1 MRNVKEKV
9 VSAINEEPLKIEI
22 SRKNYRLLDFLMFR
36 RKKMTFIVR
45 PPVLGVLVKISGILE
60 NIKIEEKDIEKQP
73 FEFGI
78 KYLNRNKDDMLR
90 IVGYALHGKKGEP
103 VKSLSKFID
112 ENLDSQELL
121 ILVTAILSL
130 LNVKDFSTSI
140 ILTQGMS
147 LMKNKE
153 LIALKKKISGRQSEE

>member
-22 SRKNYRLLDFLMFR
+22 SRKKYRLLDVLFLR
-36 RKKMTFIVR
+36 RKKRVFFVR
-45 PPVLGVLVKISGILE
+45 PPVLGILVKISGILE
-60 NIKIEEKDIEKQP
+60 NIKIEEKDVEKQP

-78 KYLNRNKDDMLR
+78 KYLNSNKDDMLK

-103 VKSLSKFID
+103 AKSLLKFID
-112 ENLDSQELL
+112 ENLTSQELL
-121 ILVTAILSL
+121 MLVTAILSL

-140 ILTQGMS
+140 ISAQGMS
-147 LMKNKE
+147 LMKSKE
-153 LIALKKKISGRQSEE
+153 LIALKKRISGRQSEE